1 MSGDPTEP
9 FLSDIDDEGQSH
21 DGSNTRRRRY
31 GERFAPP
38 SVMVSDALFSGEEAR
53 EVGQRDQGSSPV
65 TASKR
70 QLHRL
75 RRSKR
80 KSSTVAPRARWV
92 ENVMLYEHT
101 CVFWFILRASVCR
114 RLGWI
119 CLDSDGR
126 RTYMNADKRALIG
139 KLNLSIPIRDMRLLD
154 HNLGSCDSIILVREN
169 AIIASLEHVRVIIMC
184 DRVILPRN
192 EIEGNPLTA
201 RFLDLLEEAIHE
213 WLDHKAPVADQLAQS
228 SPERGNQ
235 VFQVDDSS
243 SPEHHDETLSMSEDV
258 QQEFQPLPFELI
270 VLEAALKEAISSIS
284 LQASDIEGVIM
295 PAMDAVVKA
304 VNPSNLERVRKVKT
318 RLQRTTVRCE
328 AVRDELERFL
338 QDDEDMDKM
347 CLTRR
352 KEIEEEAIRVTSQ
365 PDVGALNDAGDG
377 LHPAMSRSMI
387 SSSLR
392 RPFLA
397 RSSMSPHP
405 SVAAQAQGGISSS
418 LAQEEDAEADAE
430 AHLEVENLLESYFM
444 QVDAMYDKLVSV
456 GEYIKDTEE
465 YINIELDSSRNRLIR
480 MDIIL
485 SVATFAIMPFNL
497 VAGILGENLIIP
509 EQITSSVSQFFGV
522 NIFAA
527 VCCLLT
533 FYGIMLYMKL
543 TKLI

>member
-1 MSGDPTEP
+1 
-9 FLSDIDDEGQSH
+9 
-21 DGSNTRRRRY
+21 
-31 GERFAPP
+31 
-38 SVMVSDALFSGEEAR
+38 
-53 EVGQRDQGSSPV
+53 
-65 TASKR
+65 
-70 QLHRL
+70 
-75 RRSKR
+75 
-80 KSSTVAPRARWV
+80 
-92 ENVMLYEHT
+92 
-101 CVFWFILRASVCR
+101 
-114 RLGWI
+114 
-119 CLDSDGR
+119 
-126 RTYMNADKRALIG
+126 MNADKRALIG
-139 KLNLSIPIRDMRLLD
+139 KLNISIPIRDMRLLD

-184 DRVILPRN
+184 DKVILPRN

-201 RFLDLLEEAIHE
+201 RFLDLLEEAIQE
-213 WLDHKAPVADQLAQS
+213 WLDHNARVAEQLAQS
-228 SPERGNQ
+228 SPERGPQ
-235 VFQVDDSS
+235 GFEDGSS
-243 SPEHHDETLSMSEDV
+243 LDYPDETLSMSEDV

-270 VLEAALKEAISSIS
+270 VLEAALKEVISSIS

-304 VNPSNLERVRKVKT
+304 VNPTNLERVRKVKT

-328 AVRDELERFL
+328 AIRDELERFL

-352 KEIEEEAIRVTSQ
+352 KEIEEEAIRVSSQ
-365 PDVGALNDAGDG
+365 PDVGALNDDS
-377 LHPAMSRSMI
+377 LHPAMSRSLI

-405 SVAAQAQGGISSS
+405 SAAAQGQGGISSS

-527 VCCLLT
+527 LCCLLT

>member
-9 FLSDIDDEGQSH
+9 FLSDNDDEGQSH

-38 SVMVSDALFSGEEAR
+38 SVMVSDALFSGEEVR
-53 EVGQRDQGSSPV
+53 EVGQRYQGSSPV

-70 QLHRL
+70 QLHRQ

-80 KSSTVAPRARWV
+80 KSSTVAPRA
-92 ENVMLYEHT
+92 
-101 CVFWFILRASVCR
+101 R

-154 HNLGSCDSIILVREN
+154 HTLGSCDSIILVREN

-192 EIEGNPLTA
+192 EIEENPLTA

-213 WLDHKAPVADQLAQS
+213 WLDHKARVADQLAQS

-270 VLEAALKEAISSIS
+270 VLEAALKEVISSIS

-365 PDVGALNDAGDG
+365 PDVGALNDVGDG
-377 LHPAMSRSMI
+377 LHPAMSRSLI

-397 RSSMSPHP
+397 RSSMSTHP
-405 SVAAQAQGGISSS
+405 SVAAQAQGGISTS

>member
-21 DGSNTRRRRY
+21 DDSNTRRRRY

-38 SVMVSDALFSGEEAR
+38 SVMVSDALFSGEGAR

-70 QLHRL
+70 QLHRQ

-80 KSSTVAPRARWV
+80 KSSTVAPRA
-92 ENVMLYEHT
+92 
-101 CVFWFILRASVCR
+101 R

-154 HNLGSCDSIILVREN
+154 HTLGSCDSIILGNSSAE
-169 AIIASLEHVRVIIMC
+169 
-184 DRVILPRN
+184 N
-192 EIEGNPLTA
+192 EIEENPLTA

-213 WLDHKAPVADQLAQS
+213 WLDHKARVADQLAQS

-270 VLEAALKEAISSIS
+270 VLEAALKEVISSIS

-365 PDVGALNDAGDG
+365 PDVGALNDVGDG
-377 LHPAMSRSMI
+377 VHPAMSRSLI

-397 RSSMSPHP
+397 RSSMSTHP
-405 SVAAQAQGGISSS
+405 SVAAQAQGGISTS

-527 VCCLLT
+527 VCCLLS